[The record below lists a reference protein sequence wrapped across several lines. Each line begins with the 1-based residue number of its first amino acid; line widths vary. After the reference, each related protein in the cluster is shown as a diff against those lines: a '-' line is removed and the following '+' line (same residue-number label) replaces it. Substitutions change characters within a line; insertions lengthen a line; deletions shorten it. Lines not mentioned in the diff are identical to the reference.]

1 MQIYNPQ
8 ENKLDPR
15 TITGY
20 FIGYVE
26 RSKGYRF
33 YCPLHSTRIV
43 ESINAKFLENDLIS
57 GSYQFHD
64 ITFEKD
70 HYEAQSSGS
79 SDRSIVI
86 HTPQVQTGVRQPII
100 QVPQAIENGHVD
112 QVVDEEQKDNVEQ
125 PIEQS
130 IEQQVPQEDGEAT
143 LRRSTRAKRSK
154 IPSLGSNF
162 YTRIGLQH
170 WSHK

>member
-1 MQIYNPQ
+1 MDGLQVMS
-8 ENKLDPR
+8 EKCGCL
-15 TITGY
+15 
-20 FIGYVE
+20 
-26 RSKGYRF
+26 
-33 YCPLHSTRIV
+33 PLRDEILYS
-43 ESINAKFLENDLIS
+43 SFAKFRYTRMTLSLELEMC
-57 GSYQFHD
+57 GCL
-64 ITFEKD
+64 
-70 HYEAQSSGS
+70 YEMKFY
-79 SDRSIVI
+79 I
-86 HTPQVQTGVRQPII
+86 HHLQNFDI

-170 WSHK
+170 WSHKWS